1 MKQLISLNLAIMLCL
16 LISSCNLGS
25 LKGVPIP
32 ADKKELIGSWYSASM
47 KLNIEENGH
56 VTYER
61 KKGMSTTSIDGPIQ
75 QFNKNTFI
83 VGALGFNTT
92 FVIQVDPH
100 QENGVW
106 KMTVDGEE
114 LIRDIE
120 Q

>member
-1 MKQLISLNLAIMLCL
+1 MKQLVPLNIAFILCL
-16 LISSCNLGS
+16 LITSCNLGS
-25 LKGVPIP
+25 LKGVSIP
-32 ADKKELIGSWYSASM
+32 ADKKELIGSWYSTSM
-47 KLNIEENGH
+47 KLNIEKDGH

-61 KKGMSTTSIDGPIQ
+61 KSGMSTTSIDGPIQ

-114 LIRDIE
+114 LMKNE
-120 Q
+120 E